1 MSAPPEFRRVKPQ
14 QTLRELKEL
23 QRLTMT
29 AILRPLTA
37 DDQMRPDWVDGG
49 ETRRVADLLI
59 RPNDRLTSFERL
71 EIYNRQYWFRLIDV
85 LYEEFPGLRAVVGE
99 PGFNAL
105 VRAYLTKYPSRS
117 FSLRNLGGRL
127 PQFLTEEPK
136 WAGPRAA
143 MALDM
148 ARFEWAQT
156 VAFDEAA
163 RPALGVDDLLGADPS
178 ELRLSLQPYLT
189 LLEMSYPLDEFSLVV
204 RRSAL
209 RSDASNAAETD
220 RAGGKRV
227 RKFKPPRK
235 RTVRVAV
242 HRYRNALYYK
252 RLEPVAFGLLGALR
266 DGATLLEAV
275 GAAIPADGDER
286 WPARI
291 KEWFQTWTGLGWFC
305 KAR

>member
-1 MSAPPEFRRVKPQ
+1 
-14 QTLRELKEL
+14 
-23 QRLTMT
+23 
-29 AILRPLTA
+29 
-37 DDQMRPDWVDGG
+37 MRPDWVDGG
-49 ETRRVADLLI
+49 ENRRVADLHNP
-59 RPNDRLTSFERL
+59 PNDRLTSFERL

-99 PGFNAL
+99 AKFDAL
-105 VRAYLTKYPSRS
+105 VRAYLAKYPSRS

-127 PQFLTEEPK
+127 PQFLAEEPQ
-136 WAGPRAA
+136 WARPREV
-143 MALDM
+143 MGQDM

-156 VAFDEAA
+156 VAFDEAS

-220 RAGGKRV
+220 RGGGRRV
-227 RKFKPPRK
+227 RKFTPPRK

-252 RLEPVAFGLLGALR
+252 RIEPVAFGLLCALR

-275 GAAIPADGDER
+275 GAAIPPDGDER
-286 WPARI
+286 WAGRI